1 MSTEEINTRNELARD
16 IPKWTDLPFGGVN
29 DYVKLDANAA
39 YAIAD
44 VLIEK
49 GYSKP
54 RQVSTVE
61 ELDAVIVASFEQGE
75 CLVLMAG
82 WRPWIIWEDD
92 YGDAHASSLPV
103 EDDPERLTL
112 DDISLPATVLYVGG
126 SL

>member
-29 DYVKLDANAA
+29 DYVRLDANAA

-61 ELDAVIVASFEQGE
+61 ELDALPDGSIVQEYDGFLRYKYRWGGWALCVPGASED
-75 CLVLMAG
+75 ASDT
-82 WRPWIIWEDD
+82 II
-92 YGDAHASSLPV
+92 
-103 EDDPERLTL
+103 
-112 DDISLPATVLYVGG
+112 LPATVLHEGG

>member
-1 MSTEEINTRNELARD
+1 MSIESMSARDELARD
-16 IPKWTDLPFGGVN
+16 IPQWTNLPFGGGN

-39 YAIAD
+39 YTIAD

-61 ELDAVIVASFEQGE
+61 ELDALPDGSIVQEYDGFLRYKYRWGGWALCVPGAS
-75 CLVLMAG
+75 
-82 WRPWIIWEDD
+82 EDD
-92 YGDAHASSLPV
+92 SA
-103 EDDPERLTL
+103 T
-112 DDISLPATVLYVGG
+112 IILPATVLHEGG